1 MALLAGPTAGL
12 AQDGAPPTRYT
23 IFLNGTPIGREDV
36 TVRTS
41 VEGTTI
47 TAQGQVSAPIDT
59 VSRRAEFRYGPDG
72 APQSFAFEGTQN
84 GADVLMRTEFRGGSA
99 VTATTRGG
107 ATVTLTQAVSPRPV
121 MLPSGIFGGFVA
133 LAQRFSTAAPG
144 DSLLV
149 FILPTR
155 ELQARLTAVSPERMQ
170 TGTSMFDVRQ
180 YDVEVRDANTAFTL
194 SFTTATD
201 GSLIRIS
208 VPSQGLDVLRTDL
221 AGVRTRTDVYSNPGD
236 EAVLIPAPGFSIGAT
251 LTMPRGAGA
260 PPGARD
266 PGHLAVVLLAGLD
279 APDRDTLAPGVPVM
293 GQLAGALAGAGFVVV
308 RYDPRGSGQSGGRSE
323 SATISDYADDAR
335 TVVRWL
341 SNRDDVDRRRIAII
355 GHGEGAWMA
364 MLAAER
370 EGRIAAL
377 VTLASPSSAGPDMVL
392 EQQRLH
398 LDALDATEAERA
410 DRVLLQMQIHEAV
423 RTGRGWDDIPPHLRR
438 QADTPWFQSV
448 LAYDPATV
456 IDDVDVPVLI
466 VHGVLDREV
475 PVAHA
480 ERLATLAREG
490 DARAVE
496 LVIARGVNHL
506 LLPAATGE
514 PGAPA
519 TSIDTTLS
527 QDVATAVTEF
537 LTRTL
542 PAPPARR

>member
-1 MALLAGPTAGL
+1 
-12 AQDGAPPTRYT
+12 
-23 IFLNGTPIGREDV
+23 
-36 TVRTS
+36 
-41 VEGTTI
+41 
-47 TAQGQVSAPIDT
+47 
-59 VSRRAEFRYGPDG
+59 
-72 APQSFAFEGTQN
+72 
-84 GADVLMRTEFRGGSA
+84 
-99 VTATTRGG
+99 
-107 ATVTLTQAVSPRPV
+107 
-121 MLPSGIFGGFVA
+121 
-133 LAQRFSTAAPG
+133 
-144 DSLLV
+144 
-149 FILPTR
+149 
-155 ELQARLTAVSPERMQ
+155 
-170 TGTSMFDVRQ
+170 
-180 YDVEVRDANTAFTL
+180 
-194 SFTTATD
+194 
-201 GSLIRIS
+201 
-208 VPSQGLDVLRTDL
+208 
-221 AGVRTRTDVYSNPGD
+221 
-236 EAVLIPAPGFSIGAT
+236 
-251 LTMPRGAGA
+251 
-260 PPGARD
+260 
-266 PGHLAVVLLAGLD
+266 
-279 APDRDTLAPGVPVM
+279 
-293 GQLAGALAGAGFVVV
+293 
-308 RYDPRGSGQSGGRSE
+308 
-323 SATISDYADDAR
+323 
-335 TVVRWL
+335 L

-377 VTLASPSSAGPDMVL
+377 VTLAAPSSAGPDMVL